1 MQNYNE
7 KQDLDGFNTNKN
19 LENYTTPYSSFIG
32 AWFIDKKVCNELIRF
47 FDLNTDLAK
56 PGGINNFTTLVNA
69 AGNTFIQE
77 GTTINTEVKDSLD
90 LKFNTK
96 DPSPLPGC
104 KVIGKMDPEWG
115 PFNPLNI
122 YLSHL
127 HEVLFLYLER
137 YRYANYVNRFDA
149 GTFNIQRYQP
159 GGGFKKWHCERDS
172 RDNSNHLVFMT
183 YLNDVPEGGTEFLY
197 QDLKLPAQKGLT
209 VIWPSDWTH
218 THKGVISKEHEK
230 YIMTGWYNYI

>member
-7 KQDLDGFNTNKN
+7 KQNLDGFNTNKN
-19 LENYTTPYSSFIG
+19 LQNYATPYSSFVG
-32 AWFIDKKVCNELIRF
+32 GWFIDEKVCDELIRF

-56 PGGINNFTTLVNA
+56 PGGTFTQNK
-69 AGNTFIQE
+69 N
-77 GTTINTEVKDSLD
+77 TINTEVKDSLD
-90 LKFNTK
+90 LKF
-96 DPSPLPGC
+96 DRRDQSPLPGC

-127 HEVLFLYLER
+127 HEVLILYLER
-137 YRYANYVNRFDA
+137 YKHSNSVERFEA
-149 GTFNIQRYQP
+149 QRFNIQRYKP
-159 GGGFKKWHCERDS
+159 GGGFKKWHCERTGIHDS
-172 RDNSNHLVFMT
+172 SRHLVFMT

-197 QDLKLPAQKGLT
+197 QDLKLPAKKGLT

>member
-7 KQDLDGFNTNKN
+7 KQNLDGFNTNKN
-19 LENYTTPYSSFIG
+19 LQNYATPYSSFVG
-32 AWFIDKKVCNELIRF
+32 GWFIDEKVCDELIRF

-56 PGGINNFTTLVNA
+56 PGCA
-69 AGNTFIQE
+69 ARQSRLWQGK
-77 GTTINTEVKDSLD
+77 TINTEVKDSLD
-90 LKFNTK
+90 LKF
-96 DPSPLPGC
+96 DRRDQSPLPGC

-127 HEVLFLYLER
+127 DQVLFLYLER

-159 GGGFKKWHCERDS
+159 GGGFKTWHCERDN